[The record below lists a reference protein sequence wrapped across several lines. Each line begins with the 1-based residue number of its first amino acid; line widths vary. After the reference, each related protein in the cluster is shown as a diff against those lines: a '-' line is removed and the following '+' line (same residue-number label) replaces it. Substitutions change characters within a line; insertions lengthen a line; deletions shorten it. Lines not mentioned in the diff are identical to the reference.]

1 MKKIVVLAA
10 ALVCFTAVLAGCGD
24 APGQPPEN
32 EKPFAAIK
40 QHDTRVLVVCRD
52 SQGQYLKKSLHK
64 SERITCGDLTFRLE
78 DYAKICED
86 HYVALPGQEKELER
100 YLKAAAVNNR

>member
-10 ALVCFTAVLAGCGD
+10 ALVGFTAVLAGCGE
-24 APGQPPEN
+24 APGQPSEE

-40 QHDTRVLVVCRD
+40 QHDTRVVVVCRD
-52 SQGQYLKKSLHK
+52 GQGQYSKKSLHK
-64 SERITCGDLTFRLE
+64 SERVTCGDLTFRLE

-86 HYVALPGQEKELER
+86 HYVALPGHERDLEE
-100 YLKAAAVNNR
+100 YLTKVAEQK